1 MFGHVNKQDS
11 KVAWIDHIWWTFWAQ
26 KVQLKNPPMIL
37 LPSQVHRVPLDIVY
51 SKFLQFPF
59 YKFLEWKRQHKSCQ
73 GSSHIVPHNQICI
86 VPKLKSQESHLA
98 TQDSLASI
106 CVWFSQKTYGVEPVT
121 VPNPFTVE
129 RNNKAPFGNVGLR
142 MFGKQWEPTS
152 IIPEINISISIKWK
166 VKTLKLCING
176 YLRRKYPY
184 ILTPVFIA
192 FTRKIHLI
200 TNQII

>member
-1 MFGHVNKQDS
+1 M
-11 KVAWIDHIWWTFWAQ
+11 
-26 KVQLKNPPMIL
+26 L
-37 LPSQVHRVPLDIVY
+37 LPSQVHRVPPDIVY

-73 GSSHIVPHNQICI
+73 GSSHKVPHNQICI
-86 VPKLKSQESHLA
+86 VPKLKRQESHLA
-98 TQDSLASI
+98 TLDSLASI
-106 CVWFSQKTYGVEPVT
+106 RVWFSQKTYWVEPVT
-121 VPNPFTVE
+121 VPNPFTIE
-129 RNNKAPFGNVGLR
+129 RNNKTPFGNVGLR

-184 ILTPVFIA
+184 ILTPVVIT